1 MSIAGQ
7 SEAQTLPPASVPNAG
22 SILQQKKSETRDTAP
37 LDSTV
42 EQTRTSKKELVKH
55 YKIKEI
61 RFTGNDKLSREELDP
76 FVSRYIGK
84 DVSDHDLESMSE
96 KISNAYREAG
106 YGFTF
111 TSVDPEGL
119 EDGRVKFVIVEGKA
133 GNIKIG
139 NHSRVR
145 DALLEGMMARF
156 RSHPDNTDNLERAS
170 LLMSD
175 IPGVAA
181 ASPRLTRGS
190 QDGTIDVEMDVQPGR
205 LINGYAMIDNYGSR
219 TSGRTRLSAMLGIN
233 NPFGW
238 GDALH
243 LNVSGFPFNQN
254 GDSTLGG
261 FTYDFPIGNRGLRG
275 GFGFSRLQY
284 HLGGVY
290 ANQFDGIANVWST
303 YVSYPIVRQQNRNLM
318 LRVTYNHSSYKDNQV
333 GFENKRSSD
342 AVSASLYGNMQD
354 SLFGRAGVSRYSFTF
369 THGAMRYDSDLPPA
383 NRASRSL
390 VKFVFGEEDEHE
402 EALYGT
408 ANHRVSEGSR
418 G

>member
-1 MSIAGQ
+1 MQVSQFRVGVVTVLAAGMSIAGQ

-181 ASPRLTRGS
+181 ARPRLTRGS
-190 QDGTIDVEMDVQPGR
+190 QDGTID
-205 LINGYAMIDNYGSR
+205 
-219 TSGRTRLSAMLGIN
+219 
-233 NPFGW
+233 
-238 GDALH
+238 
-243 LNVSGFPFNQN
+243 
-254 GDSTLGG
+254 
-261 FTYDFPIGNRGLRG
+261 
-275 GFGFSRLQY
+275 
-284 HLGGVY
+284 
-290 ANQFDGIANVWST
+290 
-303 YVSYPIVRQQNRNLM
+303 
-318 LRVTYNHSSYKDNQV
+318 
-333 GFENKRSSD
+333 
-342 AVSASLYGNMQD
+342 
-354 SLFGRAGVSRYSFTF
+354 
-369 THGAMRYDSDLPPA
+369 
-383 NRASRSL
+383 
-390 VKFVFGEEDEHE
+390 
-402 EALYGT
+402 
-408 ANHRVSEGSR
+408 
-418 G
+418 